1 MSSLSVSAAQWL
13 FTKLE
18 TRSRRGRSDRPK
30 STLCLGLRHGKKQQT
45 LDKKYVTS
53 ELISRFVRQGCRL
66 PFFFVTAASVS
77 FALQLLPL
85 NGGTLTSGT
94 TDSTAASIS
103 NSSNATTTD
112 AAAVRIRDKGGQV
125 VNVKEYGAVGNGVTN
140 DTAAFIKAL
149 EVCAVDGGTCLVP
162 EGTYLISPSGISTGR
177 HRPSVLSGVH
187 LTGAGRAASILKIAG
202 MPTDNFLP
210 CEGDNWS
217 VENLTFDMG
226 DYTPPSVGF
235 AAIGCRGNNWRVANC
250 AIIKSGK
257 WGIAAFG
264 GSNWSIEG
272 NYIRRTVPGATPPT
286 GAILVTASAGV
297 WSTHGRVINNVCEGV
312 GITFSGSDGLV
323 AGNQISRSGSGS
335 GIFVQGLPST
345 HSPTIIGN
353 VCSGGSSG
361 FDAAQGG
368 RWWSV
373 NGFEVWAP
381 DSVICNNIAHD
392 NDGGGFAIGGQSS
405 IVVGNKAYNNGR
417 GHHGYAGFN
426 ARINLARGTSASHSI
441 FIGNSAYDQDYGYK
455 EQGSG
460 LSDIKQIGN
469 DYNRNRRGP
478 VKDSSAGGQMP
489 ISPKMK
495 SKLKALADDADI
507 PDSARRVVREYLSR

>member
-1 MSSLSVSAAQWL
+1 MVWKERVRSLSKASVAFSVL
-13 FTKLE
+13 NRYFGTT
-18 TRSRRGRSDRPK
+18 TREQRIRHRPK
-30 STLCLGLRHGKKQQT
+30 MVVSKLT
-45 LDKKYVTS
+45 
-53 ELISRFVRQGCRL
+53 SRFVTQACRL
-66 PFFFVTAASVS
+66 ALFLVTAASVS
-77 FALQLLPL
+77 FALQLQIGYAQ
-85 NGGTLTSGT
+85 N
-94 TDSTAASIS
+94 ASEQ
-103 NSSNATTTD
+103 
-112 AAAVRIRDKGGQV
+112 IRSDTQTNGGQV
-125 VNVKEYGAVGNGVTN
+125 FNVKEYGAVGDGMTN
-140 DTAAFIKAL
+140 DTAAFLKAL
-149 EVCAVDGGTCLVP
+149 TACAANGGTCLVP
-162 EGTYLISPSGISTGR
+162 EGTYLISASGISTGR
-177 HRPSVLSGVH
+177 HRPSVLSAVH
-187 LTGAGRAASILKIAG
+187 LMGAGRRASILKIAG

-226 DYTPPSVGF
+226 DYTPPTVGF

-250 AIIKSGK
+250 AVIKSGK

-272 NYIRRTVPGATPPT
+272 NHINRTMPGARPPV
-286 GAILVTASAGV
+286 GGILVTANAGV
-297 WSTHGRVINNVCEGV
+297 WSSHGRVIKNVCEGV

-323 AGNQISRSGSGS
+323 AGNQISKSGSGS

-353 VCSGGSSG
+353 VCSGGGSG
-361 FDAAQGG
+361 YDDAQGG
-368 RWWSV
+368 KWWSV

-381 DSVICNNIAHD
+381 NSVICNNIAHD
-392 NDGGGFAIGGQSS
+392 NDGGGFAIGGQNS

-441 FIGNSAYDQDYGYK
+441 FMGNSSYDQDYGYK

-469 DYNRNRRGP
+469 DYNRNRIGP
-478 VKDSSAGGQMP
+478 AKSFSAGGQMP
-489 ISPKMK
+489 ISPEMK
-495 SKLKALADDADI
+495 SKLKALADNADM
-507 PDSARRVVREYLSR
+507 PDSARRVVREYLDR